1 MVSIKYVQK
10 NIQFMKKRWNP
21 ENIGGWGL
29 LSQLPKK
36 PHVQKNDCCFWRN
49 INNIHYY
56 NERGFLCVVNLFNEA
71 RNTVSN
77 SG

>member
-1 MVSIKYVQK
+1 MKLFGGAGYMII

-36 PHVQKNDCCFWRN
+36 PHVQSITNV
-49 INNIHYY
+49 Y
-56 NERGFLCVVNLFNEA
+56 
-71 RNTVSN
+71 
-77 SG
+77 